1 MRKGLAA
8 FIAAFF
14 LLGVAGKAQAVIG
27 IPDDVP
33 GSTLLFPFFK
43 VQPTRTDTDNQDT
56 LIVVTN
62 TSASAAIVHFT
73 IWTYNSV
80 HVFNFTVRLTG
91 HDVFSCSL
99 YDLIVNPTGGCF
111 NDGST
116 PAVRPAP
123 AGVAT
128 TLKNNPL
135 DPNLLVGYVTADVVS
150 SETALFPGQDNYPFL
165 YSNVLIGHEYLV
177 NLPSG
182 SSTGINATSLETI
195 FPCFGHPADPLAIQF
210 TVNTGGFYRTRCND
224 EHSGLGT
231 VCAPQLTLTCSGI
244 TAPYGDL
251 TERIDGPNGDF
262 AQTGDAG
269 GYNNGTANITPDS
282 PLSLIIRYFSLSAL
296 NGRSEVWLWKD
307 RNTTGAAAN
316 VNVAVYDEAE
326 NVHSI
331 TFSLPHE
338 VNFARTADIITP
350 GANGGWFRITFP
362 CGQFGSCTYSYPG
375 NNLATPPIQAVAYSL
390 QFADSNGGTADATL
404 RWDALFPAHRQYTN
418 YVNVGQ

>member
-43 VQPTRTDTDNQDT
+43 VQPERAADDNLDT
-56 LIVVTN
+56 LLVVTN
-62 TSASAAIVHFT
+62 TANTAALVHFT

-80 HVFNFTVRLTG
+80 HVFNFTVPLTA

-99 YDLIVNPTGGCF
+99 YDLIVEGGQGCF
-111 NDGST
+111 NDGVT
-116 PAVRPAP
+116 AVVRPAP

-128 TLKNNPL
+128 TLQNNPL
-135 DPNLLVGYVTADVVS
+135 DPDQLVGYVTADVVTEITS
-150 SETALFPGQDNYPFL
+150 LFPGQDGYPFS
-165 YSNVLIGHEYLV
+165 YSNILIGHQYVV
-177 NLPSG
+177 NLPAG

-195 FPCFGHPADPLAIQF
+195 NPCIGHPAVPDAIL
-210 TVNTGGFYRTRCND
+210 NTGGFYRTRCND
-224 EHSGLGT
+224 EHGAVT
-231 VCAPQLTLTCSGI
+231 ACAPTPAVCPQTG
-244 TAPYGDL
+244 APLGYGDA

-262 AQTGDAG
+262 AQTGTAG
-269 GYNNGTANITPDS
+269 GFAGGESVDS
-282 PLSLIIRYFSLSAL
+282 PLSLLLRYFSASAL

-307 RNTTGAAAN
+307 RNTSGSAIN

-331 TFSLPHE
+331 TFPLPHE
-338 VNFARTADIITP
+338 VNFAATADIITP
-350 GANGGWFRITFP
+350 GANGGWFRIKFP
-362 CGQFGSCTYSYPG
+362 CGQFGSCTYDYAT
-375 NNLATPPIQAVAYSL
+375 NNLTAAPIQAVAYSL
-390 QFADSNGGTADATL
+390 QFADSTGGDSSATL

-418 YVNVGQ
+418 YRGVGE